1 VVKVVLVQ
9 QERNEIMESFLKA
22 VVAVIA
28 GVWIY
33 DKFVKKS
40 DAPAPKKSDD

>member
-1 VVKVVLVQ
+1 MKVVLVQ
-9 QERNEIMESFLKA
+9 QERDEIMGSFLKSI
-22 VVAVIA
+22 VAVIA

-40 DAPAPKKSDD
+40 DVPAPKKSDD

>member
-1 VVKVVLVQ
+1 MVKVVSVQ
-9 QERNEIMESFLKA
+9 QERNEIMESFLKS

-28 GVWIY
+28 GIWIY

-40 DAPAPKKSDD
+40 DTPAPKKSDD